1 MRPEAAEQRR
11 QKGNL
16 IRLGTVA
23 ELDLEAARCRVS
35 TGELSSDW
43 IPWLVPRVGN
53 SIEWSAPSIGE
64 QGVVLCPDGDTIGA
78 VFLRGIYS
86 DSFAAPDR
94 SEHVHLVKFPD
105 GTQLRYDD
113 EAHALAVTIASG
125 GTVEVTASGGVTVNA
140 EDGVTVNADTTTLNG
155 DLQVNGDIR
164 ATGTAIIDTD
174 VIGGGVS
181 LKTHLHP
188 GVESGSSVTGP
199 PA

>member
-23 ELDLEAARCRVS
+23 ELDLDTARCRIT
-35 TGELSSDW
+35 TGELNSDW

-86 DSFAAPDR
+86 DSFAAPDNGA
-94 SEHVHLVKFPD
+94 HVHLVKFPD
-105 GTQLRYDD
+105 GTQVRYDD
-113 EAHALAVTIASG
+113 EAHALEITLASG
-125 GTVEVTASGGVTVNA
+125 GTVTITADGGVTIN
-140 EDGVTVNADTTTLNG
+140 GDTTINGNVEING
-155 DLQVNGDIR
+155 DVQVNG
-164 ATGTAIIDTD
+164 TLTASDD
-174 VIGGGVS
+174 VIGGGIS
-181 LKTHLHP
+181 LKTHAHS
-188 GVESGSSVTGP
+188 GVQSGGSMTGP